1 MKNDEEERRKPFRAG
16 DCGHGAAG
24 WVELSDAGVR
34 EEVGRDNKAAGRV
47 RDSSVEDEATAD
59 RVLVEATRRPAQ
71 RRSWWRSLY
80 RRIDQIGRGLAT

>member
-1 MKNDEEERRKPFRAG
+1 M
-16 DCGHGAAG
+16 
-24 WVELSDAGVR
+24 ELSDAGVR

-71 RRSWWRSLY
+71 RRSS
-80 RRIDQIGRGLAT
+80 